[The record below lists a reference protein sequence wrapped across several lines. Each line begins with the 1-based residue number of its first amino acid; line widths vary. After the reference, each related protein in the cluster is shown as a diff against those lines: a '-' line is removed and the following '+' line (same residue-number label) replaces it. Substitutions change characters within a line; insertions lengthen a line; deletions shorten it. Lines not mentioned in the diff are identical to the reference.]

1 MRLISHGML
10 ILTAFIWGTTFV
22 FQTTGMETLG
32 PFGFTTIR
40 FLTGTL
46 ALLPFAMR
54 ERSKHD
60 IRIEDRID
68 RKTGAPALIGLAL
81 AMAIG
86 SLLQQ
91 ISLGI
96 TSVANT
102 AFLTTLYVPLV
113 PIFALVLFGKN
124 IVMIRWLAVGVFLV
138 GSWLMTGVSP
148 KEAVIGDWLVVIGS
162 FFWASHIMLVGWL
175 VRQTSAPFQLAFIQT
190 FATAILSGLV
200 LPFVET
206 ISIAAIIPA
215 LPEILYAGVL
225 STALGFSLQL
235 LAQKRASNAAAAILL
250 SLEGVFAAVAGW
262 ILIGQDMAM
271 VAIFGAG
278 LIFVAVILIEV
289 SPEQASPKAERPKD
303 NPEQ

>member
-1 MRLISHGML
+1 ML

-175 VRQTSAPFQLAFIQT
+175 VRQTSAPFQLALIQT

-215 LPEILYAGVL
+215 LPEIYMPAFFQQPLDFPAITG
-225 STALGFSLQL
+225 TE
-235 LAQKRASNAAAAILL
+235 RASNAAAAILL

-262 ILIGQDMAM
+262 ILIGQAMAM

-289 SPEQASPKAERPKD
+289 SPEQASLKAERPKD